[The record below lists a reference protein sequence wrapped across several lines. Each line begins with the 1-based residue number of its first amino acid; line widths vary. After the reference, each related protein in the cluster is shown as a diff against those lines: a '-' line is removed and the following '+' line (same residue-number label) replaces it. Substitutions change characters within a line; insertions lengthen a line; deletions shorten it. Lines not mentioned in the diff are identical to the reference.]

1 MKKENRARILLRY
14 LVVIVLMFAFAGIV
28 AYKALDNSVLSAKQ
42 WNKKAMDELSKVKVI
57 KPERGNILSNNG
69 EILATNLCYYNI
81 RIDFRCERFL
91 EGRYLLAVD
100 SIRMEKKTDE
110 TA

>member
-42 WNKKAMDELSKVKVI
+42 
-57 KPERGNILSNNG
+57 
-69 EILATNLCYYNI
+69 
-81 RIDFRCERFL
+81 
-91 EGRYLLAVD
+91 
-100 SIRMEKKTDE
+100 
-110 TA
+110 